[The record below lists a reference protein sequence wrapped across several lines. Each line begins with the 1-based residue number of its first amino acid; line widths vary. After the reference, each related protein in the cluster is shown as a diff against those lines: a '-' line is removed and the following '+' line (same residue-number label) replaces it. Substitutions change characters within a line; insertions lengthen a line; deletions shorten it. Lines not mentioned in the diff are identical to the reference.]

1 MKEGNKYMSHKIY
14 SETKVTEFNKIPRY
28 IGVSGVYSVDV
39 PLVKL
44 KHFIEDLSKD
54 YKVELHPDFQ
64 RGYVWSEEQQVK
76 YLEFILSGGISGNE
90 LYFNSPVFNSKEGI
104 DIDSFTVICVD
115 GLQRI
120 TAVYAFLDN
129 KIKVFGSY
137 YKEYTDK
144 PRESETRFKVTIN
157 SLTRKKELYQ
167 WYIELNEG
175 GTPHS
180 QGELDRVRE
189 MLEEVRTK

>member
-1 MKEGNKYMSHKIY
+1 
-14 SETKVTEFNKIPRY
+14 R
-28 IGVSGVYSVDV
+28 
-39 PLVKL
+39 
-44 KHFIEDLSKD
+44 
-54 YKVELHPDFQ
+54 
-64 RGYVWSEEQQVK
+64 
-76 YLEFILSGGISGNE
+76 GGISGKE
-90 LYFNSPVFNSKEGI
+90 LYFNSPVFNSKEGE
-104 DIDSFTVICVD
+104 DIDSFKLVCVD

-144 PRESETRFKVTIN
+144 PRESDTRFKVYIN
-157 SLTRKKELYQ
+157 GLTKQEELYR

-180 QGELDRVRE
+180 QEEIDRVRG
-189 MLEEVRTK
+189 MLLELNKTN

>member
-1 MKEGNKYMSHKIY
+1 MNH
-14 SETKVTEFNKIPRY
+14 SETKITEFNKIPRN
-28 IGVSGVYSVDV
+28 IGISGAYYVDV
-39 PLVKL
+39 SLIKL
-44 KHFIEDLSKD
+44 KDFIEDIEKD
-54 YKVELHPDFQ
+54 YKVEMNPDFQ
-64 RGYVWSEEQQVK
+64 RGHVWTEDQQVK
-76 YLEFILSGGISGNE
+76 YLEFVLRGGISGKE
-90 LYFNSPVFNSKEGI
+90 LYFNSPVFNSKEGE
-104 DIDSFTVICVD
+104 DIDSFKLVCVD

-144 PRESETRFKVTIN
+144 PRESDTRFKVYIN
-157 SLTRKKELYQ
+157 GLTKKEELYR

-180 QGELDRVRE
+180 QEEIDRVRG
-189 MLEEVRTK
+189 MLLGLN